1 MRVLPQN
8 WQSNSVINAHIPAY
22 TRHLPVKGGHVI
34 VCWSLKGGSGT
45 TVVSAALALTL
56 SQRNN
61 AAVRIVDLAGDIP
74 STLGIA
80 EPSGDG
86 VTNWLQQPQRA
97 PIQSMQIPVTTR
109 VSLIPRGSGSL
120 MHHDLTSEHCNT
132 LATELDIS
140 NELTVVDAGSGHI
153 PQLINNAT
161 TSLLVI
167 RPCYLA
173 LRKAAHISVKPHGIV
188 LINEPGRSLGKHD
201 VESVIGAPV
210 LVELP
215 LDPTIAR
222 CVDAGLLA
230 SRIPTM
236 LSQHLA
242 HVA

>member
-1 MRVLPQN
+1 M
-8 WQSNSVINAHIPAY
+8 
-22 TRHLPVKGGHVI
+22 I

-56 SQRNN
+56 ALRNT
-61 AAVRIVDLAGDIP
+61 ATVRIVDLAGDIP
-74 STLGIA
+74 SALGIA
-80 EPSGDG
+80 EPSGEG
-86 VTNWLQQPQRA
+86 VTNWLQQQHV
-97 PIQSMQIPVTTR
+97 PIQSLQIPVTAR
-109 VSLIPRGSGSL
+109 VSLIPRGDGLL
-120 MHHDLTSEHCNT
+120 MHHALTAEHCNT
-132 LATELDIS
+132 LATELDTS
-140 NELTVVDAGSGHI
+140 HELTVVDAGSGHI
-153 PQLINNAT
+153 PQLVNNAT

-173 LRKAAHISVKPHGIV
+173 LRKAAHLSVKPHGIV
-188 LINEPGRSLGKHD
+188 LINEPGRSLGKRD
-201 VESVIGAPV
+201 VESVVGAPV

-230 SRIPTM
+230 SRIPTL

>member
-1 MRVLPQN
+1 
-8 WQSNSVINAHIPAY
+8 
-22 TRHLPVKGGHVI
+22 VI

-45 TVVSAALALTL
+45 TVVSAALAHTL
-56 SQRNN
+56 AQRNT
-61 AAVRIVDLAGDIP
+61 ATVRIVDLAGDIP
-74 STLGIA
+74 SALGIA
-80 EPSGDG
+80 EPSGEG
-86 VTNWLQQPQRA
+86 VMNWLQQQHV
-97 PIQSMQIPVTTR
+97 PIQSLQIPVTAR
-109 VSLIPRGSGSL
+109 VSLIPRGNDSL
-120 MHHDLTSEHCNT
+120 LHHDLTAEHCNS
-132 LATELDIS
+132 LATELDTS

-173 LRKAAHISVKPHGIV
+173 LRKAAHLSVKPHGIV
-188 LINEPGRSLGKHD
+188 LINEPGRSLGKRD
-201 VESVIGAPV
+201 VESVVGAPV
-210 LVELP
+210 LVDLP

-230 SRIPTM
+230 SRIPTV

>member
-1 MRVLPQN
+1 M
-8 WQSNSVINAHIPAY
+8 
-22 TRHLPVKGGHVI
+22 I

-56 SQRNN
+56 AQRNT
-61 AAVRIVDLAGDIP
+61 ATVRIVDLAGDIP
-74 STLGIA
+74 SALGIA
-80 EPSGDG
+80 EPSGEG
-86 VTNWLQQPQRA
+86 VMNWLQQQHV
-97 PIQSMQIPVTTR
+97 PIQSLQIPVTAR
-109 VSLIPRGSGSL
+109 VSLIPRGNDSL
-120 MHHDLTSEHCNT
+120 LHHNLTAEHCNS
-132 LATELDIS
+132 LATELDTS

-173 LRKAAHISVKPHGIV
+173 LRKAAHLSVKPHGIV
-188 LINEPGRSLGKHD
+188 LINEPGRSLGKRD
-201 VESVIGAPV
+201 VESVVGAPV

-230 SRIPTM
+230 SRIPTV

>member
-1 MRVLPQN
+1 M
-8 WQSNSVINAHIPAY
+8 
-22 TRHLPVKGGHVI
+22 
-34 VCWSLKGGSGT
+34 
-45 TVVSAALALTL
+45 VSAALALTL
-56 SQRNN
+56 AQRNN

-74 STLGIA
+74 SALGIA
-80 EPSGDG
+80 EPSGEG
-86 VTNWLQQPQRA
+86 VTDWLQQPQRA
-97 PIQSMQIPVTTR
+97 PIQSLQIPITAR
-109 VSLIPRGSGSL
+109 VSLLPRGTDSL
-120 MHHDLTSEHCNT
+120 MHHDLTAEHCNM
-132 LATELDIS
+132 LATELDTS

-173 LRKAAHISVKPHGIV
+173 LRKAAHLSVKPHGIV
-188 LINEPGRSLGKHD
+188 LINEPGRSLGKRD
-201 VESVIGAPV
+201 VESVVGAPV

>member
-1 MRVLPQN
+1 MLALLRN
-8 WQSNSVINAHIPAY
+8 WQSNCATSAHIPVYA
-22 TRHLPVKGGHVI
+22 RHLPAEGGTVI

-56 SQRNN
+56 AQRNN
-61 AAVRIVDLAGDIP
+61 STVRIVDLAGDIP
-74 STLGIA
+74 SALGIA
-80 EPSGDG
+80 EPSGEG

-97 PIQSMQIPVTTR
+97 PIQSLQIPVTAR
-109 VSLIPRGSGSL
+109 VSLLPRGTGPL
-120 MHHDLTSEHCNT
+120 MHHDLTAEHCNA
-132 LATELDIS
+132 LATELDTS

-173 LRKAAHISVKPHGIV
+173 LRKAAHLSVNPHGIV
-188 LINEPGRSLGKHD
+188 LINEPGRSLGKRD
-201 VESVIGAPV
+201 VESVVGAPV

>member
-1 MRVLPQN
+1 
-8 WQSNSVINAHIPAY
+8 
-22 TRHLPVKGGHVI
+22 VI

-56 SQRNN
+56 AQRNT
-61 AAVRIVDLAGDIP
+61 ATVRIVDLAGDIP
-74 STLGIA
+74 SALGIA
-80 EPSGDG
+80 EPSGEG
-86 VTNWLQQPQRA
+86 VTNWLQQQHVPMK
-97 PIQSMQIPVTTR
+97 SLQIPVTAR
-109 VSLIPRGSGSL
+109 VSLIPRGNDSL
-120 MHHDLTSEHCNT
+120 LHHDLTAEHCNS
-132 LATELDIS
+132 LATELDTS

-173 LRKAAHISVKPHGIV
+173 LRKAAHLSVKPHGIV
-188 LINEPGRSLGKHD
+188 LINEPGRSLGKRD
-201 VESVIGAPV
+201 VESVVGAPV

>member
-1 MRVLPQN
+1 M
-8 WQSNSVINAHIPAY
+8 
-22 TRHLPVKGGHVI
+22 I

-56 SQRNN
+56 AQRNT
-61 AAVRIVDLAGDIP
+61 ATVRIVDLAGDIP
-74 STLGIA
+74 SALGIA
-80 EPSGDG
+80 EPSGEG
-86 VTNWLQQPQRA
+86 VMNWLQQQHV
-97 PIQSMQIPVTTR
+97 PIQSLQIPVTAR
-109 VSLIPRGSGSL
+109 VSLIPRGNDSL
-120 MHHDLTSEHCNT
+120 LHHDLTAEHCNS
-132 LATELDIS
+132 LATELDTS

-173 LRKAAHISVKPHGIV
+173 LRKAAHLSVKPHGIV
-188 LINEPGRSLGKHD
+188 LINEPGRSLGKRD
-201 VESVIGAPV
+201 VESVVGAPV
-210 LVELP
+210 LVDLP

-230 SRIPTM
+230 SRIPTI

>member
-1 MRVLPQN
+1 M
-8 WQSNSVINAHIPAY
+8 
-22 TRHLPVKGGHVI
+22 I

-56 SQRNN
+56 AQRNT
-61 AAVRIVDLAGDIP
+61 ATVRIVDLAGDIP
-74 STLGIA
+74 SALGIA
-80 EPSGDG
+80 EPSGEG
-86 VTNWLQQPQRA
+86 VTNWLQQQQPA
-97 PIQSMQIPVTTR
+97 PIQSLQIPVTAR
-109 VSLIPRGSGSL
+109 VSLVPRGDGLL
-120 MHHDLTSEHCNT
+120 MHHDLTTEHCNT
-132 LATELDIS
+132 LATELDTS
-140 NELTVVDAGSGHI
+140 SELTVVDAGSGHI

-173 LRKAAHISVKPHGIV
+173 LRKAAHLSVKPHGIV
-188 LINEPGRSLGKHD
+188 LINEPGRSLGKRD
-201 VESVIGAPV
+201 VESVVGAPV

-230 SRIPTM
+230 SRIPSM

>member
-1 MRVLPQN
+1 MLALLRN
-8 WQSNSVINAHIPAY
+8 WQSNCATSAHIPVYA
-22 TRHLPVKGGHVI
+22 RHLPAEGGTVI

-56 SQRNN
+56 AQRNN
-61 AAVRIVDLAGDIP
+61 STVRMVDLAGDIP
-74 STLGIA
+74 SALGIA
-80 EPSGDG
+80 EPSGEG

-97 PIQSMQIPVTTR
+97 PIQSLQIPVTAR
-109 VSLIPRGSGSL
+109 VSLLPRGTGPL
-120 MHHDLTSEHCNT
+120 MHHDLTAEHCNA
-132 LATELDIS
+132 LATELDTS

-173 LRKAAHISVKPHGIV
+173 LRKAAHLAVKPHGIV
-188 LINEPGRSLGKHD
+188 LINEPGRSLGKRD
-201 VESVIGAPV
+201 VESVVGAPV

>member
-1 MRVLPQN
+1 MLALLQN
-8 WQSNSVINAHIPAY
+8 WQSNCVTNAHILAY
-22 TRHLPVKGGHVI
+22 ARQLPVEGGHVI

-56 SQRNN
+56 AQRNT
-61 AAVRIVDLAGDIP
+61 ATVRIVDLAGDIP
-74 STLGIA
+74 SALGIA
-80 EPSGDG
+80 EPSGEG

-97 PIQSMQIPVTTR
+97 PIQSLQIPVTAR
-109 VSLIPRGSGSL
+109 VSLLPRGSGTL
-120 MHHDLTSEHCNT
+120 MHHDLTAEHCNA
-132 LATELDIS
+132 LATELDTS
-140 NELTVVDAGSGHI
+140 SELTVVDAGSGHI

-173 LRKAAHISVKPHGIV
+173 LRKAAHLSVKPHGIV
-188 LINEPGRSLGKHD
+188 LINEPGRSLGKRD
-201 VESVIGAPV
+201 VESVVGAPV

>member
-1 MRVLPQN
+1 M
-8 WQSNSVINAHIPAY
+8 
-22 TRHLPVKGGHVI
+22 I

-56 SQRNN
+56 AQRNT
-61 AAVRIVDLAGDIP
+61 ATVRIVDLAGDIP
-74 STLGIA
+74 SALGIA
-80 EPSGDG
+80 EPSGEG
-86 VTNWLQQPQRA
+86 VTNWLQQQQPS
-97 PIQSMQIPVTTR
+97 PIQSLQIPVTSR
-109 VSLIPRGSGSL
+109 VSLVPRGDGSL
-120 MHHDLTSEHCNT
+120 MHHGLTAEHCNT
-132 LATELDIS
+132 LATELDTS

-173 LRKAAHISVKPHGIV
+173 LRKAAHLSVKPHGIV
-188 LINEPGRSLGKHD
+188 LIHEPGRSLGKRD
-201 VESVIGAPV
+201 VESVVGAPV

>member
-1 MRVLPQN
+1 MRALLQN
-8 WQSNSVINAHIPAY
+8 WQSNCVTNAHILAYARQLPAE
-22 TRHLPVKGGHVI
+22 GGHVI

-56 SQRNN
+56 AQRNN

-74 STLGIA
+74 SALGIA
-80 EPSGDG
+80 EPSGEG
-86 VTNWLQQPQRA
+86 VTNWLQQHQRA
-97 PIQSMQIPVTTR
+97 PIQSLQIPVTAR
-109 VSLIPRGSGSL
+109 VSLLPRGSGTL
-120 MHHDLTSEHCNT
+120 MHHDLTAEHCNA
-132 LATELDIS
+132 LATELDTS
-140 NELTVVDAGSGHI
+140 SELTVVDAGSGHI

-173 LRKAAHISVKPHGIV
+173 LRKAAHLAVKPHGIV
-188 LINEPGRSLGKHD
+188 LINEPGRSLGKRD
-201 VESVIGAPV
+201 VESVVGAPV

>member
-1 MRVLPQN
+1 M
-8 WQSNSVINAHIPAY
+8 
-22 TRHLPVKGGHVI
+22 I

-45 TVVSAALALTL
+45 TVVSAALAHTL
-56 SQRNN
+56 AQRNT
-61 AAVRIVDLAGDIP
+61 ATVRIVDLAGDIP
-74 STLGIA
+74 SALGIA
-80 EPSGDG
+80 EPSGEG
-86 VTNWLQQPQRA
+86 VMNWLQQQHV
-97 PIQSMQIPVTTR
+97 PIQSLQIPVTAR
-109 VSLIPRGSGSL
+109 VSLIPRGNDSL
-120 MHHDLTSEHCNT
+120 LHHDLTAEHCNS
-132 LATELDIS
+132 LATELDTS

-173 LRKAAHISVKPHGIV
+173 LRKAAHLSVKPHGIV
-188 LINEPGRSLGKHD
+188 LINEPGRSLGKRD
-201 VESVIGAPV
+201 VESVVGAPV
-210 LVELP
+210 LVDLP

-230 SRIPTM
+230 SRIPTV

>member
-1 MRVLPQN
+1 M
-8 WQSNSVINAHIPAY
+8 
-22 TRHLPVKGGHVI
+22 I

-56 SQRNN
+56 AQRNT
-61 AAVRIVDLAGDIP
+61 ATVRIVDLAGDIP
-74 STLGIA
+74 SALGIA
-80 EPSGDG
+80 EPSGEG
-86 VTNWLQQPQRA
+86 VMNWLQQQHV
-97 PIQSMQIPVTTR
+97 PIQSLQIPVTAR
-109 VSLIPRGSGSL
+109 VSLIPRGNDSL
-120 MHHDLTSEHCNT
+120 LHHDLTAEHCNS
-132 LATELDIS
+132 LATELDTS

-173 LRKAAHISVKPHGIV
+173 LRKAAHLSVKPHGIV
-188 LINEPGRSLGKHD
+188 LINEPGRSLGKRD
-201 VESVIGAPV
+201 VESVVGAPV

-230 SRIPTM
+230 SRIPTV

>member
-1 MRVLPQN
+1 
-8 WQSNSVINAHIPAY
+8 
-22 TRHLPVKGGHVI
+22 
-34 VCWSLKGGSGT
+34 
-45 TVVSAALALTL
+45 
-56 SQRNN
+56 
-61 AAVRIVDLAGDIP
+61 VRIVDLAGDIP
-74 STLGIA
+74 SALGIA
-80 EPSGDG
+80 EPSGEG
-86 VTNWLQQPQRA
+86 VTNWLQQQHV
-97 PIQSMQIPVTTR
+97 PIQSLQIPVTAR
-109 VSLIPRGSGSL
+109 VSLIPRGDGPL

-132 LATELDIS
+132 LATELDTS

-173 LRKAAHISVKPHGIV
+173 LRKAAHLSVKPHGIV
-188 LINEPGRSLGKHD
+188 LINEPGRSLGKRD
-201 VESVIGAPV
+201 VESVVGAPV

-215 LDPTIAR
+215 LDRTIAR

>member
-1 MRVLPQN
+1 M
-8 WQSNSVINAHIPAY
+8 
-22 TRHLPVKGGHVI
+22 
-34 VCWSLKGGSGT
+34 
-45 TVVSAALALTL
+45 VSAALALTL
-56 SQRNN
+56 AQRNT
-61 AAVRIVDLAGDIP
+61 ATVRIVDLAGDIP
-74 STLGIA
+74 SALGIY
-80 EPSGDG
+80 EPSGEG
-86 VTNWLQQPQRA
+86 VTNWLQQQHV
-97 PIQSMQIPVTTR
+97 PIQSLQIPVTAR
-109 VSLIPRGSGSL
+109 VSLIPRGNDSL
-120 MHHDLTSEHCNT
+120 LHHDLTAEHCNS
-132 LATELDIS
+132 LATELDTS

-173 LRKAAHISVKPHGIV
+173 LRKAAHLSVKPHGIV
-188 LINEPGRSLGKHD
+188 LINEPGRSLGKRD
-201 VESVIGAPV
+201 VESVVGAPV

-230 SRIPTM
+230 SRIPTI

>member
-1 MRVLPQN
+1 M
-8 WQSNSVINAHIPAY
+8 
-22 TRHLPVKGGHVI
+22 
-34 VCWSLKGGSGT
+34 
-45 TVVSAALALTL
+45 VSAALALTL
-56 SQRNN
+56 AQRNT
-61 AAVRIVDLAGDIP
+61 ATVRIVDLAGDIP
-74 STLGIA
+74 SALGIA
-80 EPSGDG
+80 EPSGEG
-86 VTNWLQQPQRA
+86 VTNWLQQQHV
-97 PIQSMQIPVTTR
+97 PIQSLQIPVTAR
-109 VSLIPRGSGSL
+109 VSLIPRGNDSL
-120 MHHDLTSEHCNT
+120 LHHNLTAEHCNS
-132 LATELDIS
+132 LATELDTS

-173 LRKAAHISVKPHGIV
+173 LRKAAHLSVKPHGIV
-188 LINEPGRSLGKHD
+188 LINEPGRSLGKRD
-201 VESVIGAPV
+201 VESVVGAPV

-230 SRIPTM
+230 SRIPTV

>member
-1 MRVLPQN
+1 MLALLRN
-8 WQSNSVINAHIPAY
+8 WQSNCATSAHIPVYA
-22 TRHLPVKGGHVI
+22 RHLPAEGGTVI

-56 SQRNN
+56 AQRNN
-61 AAVRIVDLAGDIP
+61 STVRIVDLAGDIP
-74 STLGIA
+74 SALGIA
-80 EPSGDG
+80 EPSGEG

-97 PIQSMQIPVTTR
+97 PIQSLQIPVTAR
-109 VSLIPRGSGSL
+109 VSLLPRGTGPL
-120 MHHDLTSEHCNT
+120 MHHDLTAEHCNA
-132 LATELDIS
+132 LATELDTS

-173 LRKAAHISVKPHGIV
+173 LRKAAHLSLKPHGIV
-188 LINEPGRSLGKHD
+188 LINEPGRSLGKRD
-201 VESVIGAPV
+201 VESVVGAPV

>member
-1 MRVLPQN
+1 MLALLQN
-8 WQSNSVINAHIPAY
+8 WQSNCATSAHIPAY
-22 TRHLPVKGGHVI
+22 ARHLPAEGGTVI

-56 SQRNN
+56 AQRNN
-61 AAVRIVDLAGDIP
+61 STVRIVDLAGDIP
-74 STLGIA
+74 SALGIA
-80 EPSGDG
+80 EPSGEG

-97 PIQSMQIPVTTR
+97 PIQSLQIPVTAR
-109 VSLIPRGSGSL
+109 VSLLPRGTGPI
-120 MHHDLTSEHCNT
+120 MHHDLTAEHCNA
-132 LATELDIS
+132 LATELDTS

-173 LRKAAHISVKPHGIV
+173 LRKAAHLAVKPHGIV
-188 LINEPGRSLGKHD
+188 LINEPGRSLGKRD
-201 VESVIGAPV
+201 VESVVGAPV

>member
-1 MRVLPQN
+1 MLALLQN
-8 WQSNSVINAHIPAY
+8 WQSNCATSAHIPAY
-22 TRHLPVKGGHVI
+22 ARHLPAEGGTVI

-56 SQRNN
+56 VQRNN
-61 AAVRIVDLAGDIP
+61 SAVRIVDLAGDIP
-74 STLGIA
+74 SALGIA
-80 EPSGDG
+80 EPSGEG

-97 PIQSMQIPVTTR
+97 PIQSLQIPVTAR
-109 VSLIPRGSGSL
+109 VSLLPRGTGPL
-120 MHHDLTSEHCNT
+120 MHHDLTAEHCNA
-132 LATELDIS
+132 LATELDTS
-140 NELTVVDAGSGHI
+140 SELTVVDAGSGHI

-173 LRKAAHISVKPHGIV
+173 LRKAAHLSLKPHGIV
-188 LINEPGRSLGKHD
+188 LINEPGRSLGKRD
-201 VESVIGAPV
+201 VESVVGAPV

>member
-1 MRVLPQN
+1 M
-8 WQSNSVINAHIPAY
+8 
-22 TRHLPVKGGHVI
+22 I

-56 SQRNN
+56 AQRNT
-61 AAVRIVDLAGDIP
+61 ATVRIVDLAGDIP
-74 STLGIA
+74 SALGIA
-80 EPSGDG
+80 EPSGEG
-86 VTNWLQQPQRA
+86 VMNWLQQQHV
-97 PIQSMQIPVTTR
+97 PIQSLQIPVTAR
-109 VSLIPRGSGSL
+109 VSLIPRGNDSL
-120 MHHDLTSEHCNT
+120 LHHDLTAEHCNS
-132 LATELDIS
+132 LATELDTS
-140 NELTVVDAGSGHI
+140 SELTVVDAGSGHT

-161 TSLLVI
+161 TSLLII

-173 LRKAAHISVKPHGIV
+173 LRKAAHLSVKPHGIV
-188 LINEPGRSLGKHD
+188 LINEPGRSLGKRD
-201 VESVIGAPV
+201 VESVVGAPV

>member
-1 MRVLPQN
+1 M
-8 WQSNSVINAHIPAY
+8 
-22 TRHLPVKGGHVI
+22 I
-34 VCWSLKGGSGT
+34 VCWSIKGGSGT

-56 SQRNN
+56 AQRNT

-74 STLGIA
+74 SALGIA
-80 EPSGDG
+80 EPSGEG
-86 VTNWLQQPQRA
+86 ISNWLQQQQQPQT
-97 PIQSMQIPVTTR
+97 IQSLQIPVTAR
-109 VSLIPRGSGSL
+109 VSLIPRGDGAL
-120 MHHDLTSEHCNT
+120 MHHALTTEHCNT
-132 LATELDIS
+132 LATELDTS
-140 NELTVVDAGSGHI
+140 HELTVVDAGSGHI
-153 PQLINNAT
+153 PQLVNNAT

-173 LRKAAHISVKPHGIV
+173 LRKAAHLVVKPHGIV
-188 LINEPGRSLGKHD
+188 LINEPGRSLGKRD
-201 VESVIGAPV
+201 VESVVGAPV

-230 SRIPTM
+230 SRIPTL

>member
-1 MRVLPQN
+1 M
-8 WQSNSVINAHIPAY
+8 
-22 TRHLPVKGGHVI
+22 
-34 VCWSLKGGSGT
+34 
-45 TVVSAALALTL
+45 VSAALALTL
-56 SQRNN
+56 AQRNT
-61 AAVRIVDLAGDIP
+61 ATVRIVDLAGDIP
-74 STLGIA
+74 SALGIA
-80 EPSGDG
+80 EPSGEG
-86 VTNWLQQPQRA
+86 VMNWLQQQHVS
-97 PIQSMQIPVTTR
+97 IQSLQIPVTAR
-109 VSLIPRGSGSL
+109 VSLIPRGNDSL
-120 MHHDLTSEHCNT
+120 LHHDLTAEHCNS
-132 LATELDIS
+132 LATELDTS

-173 LRKAAHISVKPHGIV
+173 LRKVAHLSVKPHGIV
-188 LINEPGRSLGKHD
+188 LINEPSRSLGKRD
-201 VESVIGAPV
+201 VESVVGAPV

-230 SRIPTM
+230 SRIPTV

>member
-1 MRVLPQN
+1 
-8 WQSNSVINAHIPAY
+8 
-22 TRHLPVKGGHVI
+22 
-34 VCWSLKGGSGT
+34 
-45 TVVSAALALTL
+45 
-56 SQRNN
+56 
-61 AAVRIVDLAGDIP
+61 
-74 STLGIA
+74 
-80 EPSGDG
+80 
-86 VTNWLQQPQRA
+86 
-97 PIQSMQIPVTTR
+97 
-109 VSLIPRGSGSL
+109 
-120 MHHDLTSEHCNT
+120 MHHDLTAEHCNT
-132 LATELDIS
+132 LATELDTS

-153 PQLINNAT
+153 PQLVNNAT

-173 LRKAAHISVKPHGIV
+173 LRKAAHLCVKPHGIV
-188 LINEPGRSLGKHD
+188 LINEPGRSLGKRD
-201 VESVIGAPV
+201 VESVVGAPV

>member
-56 SQRNN
+56 AQRNT
-61 AAVRIVDLAGDIP
+61 ATVRIVDLAGDIP
-74 STLGIA
+74 SALGIA
-80 EPSGDG
+80 EPSGEG
-86 VTNWLQQPQRA
+86 VTNWLQLPQRD
-97 PIQSMQIPVTTR
+97 PIQSLQIPVTAR
-109 VSLIPRGSGSL
+109 VSLLPRGSGTL
-120 MHHDLTSEHCNT
+120 MHHDLTAEHCNA
-132 LATELDIS
+132 LATELDTS
-140 NELTVVDAGSGHI
+140 SELTVVDAGSGHI

-173 LRKAAHISVKPHGIV
+173 LRKAAHLAVKPHGIV
-188 LINEPGRSLGKHD
+188 LINEPGRSLGKRD
-201 VESVIGAPV
+201 VESVVGAPV

>member
-1 MRVLPQN
+1 M
-8 WQSNSVINAHIPAY
+8 
-22 TRHLPVKGGHVI
+22 I

-56 SQRNN
+56 AQRNT
-61 AAVRIVDLAGDIP
+61 ATVRIVDLAGDIP
-74 STLGIA
+74 SALGIA
-80 EPSGDG
+80 EPSGEG
-86 VTNWLQQPQRA
+86 VMNWLQQQHV
-97 PIQSMQIPVTTR
+97 PIQSLQIPVTAR
-109 VSLIPRGSGSL
+109 VSLIPRGNDSL
-120 MHHDLTSEHCNT
+120 LHHDLTAEHCNS
-132 LATELDIS
+132 LATELDTS

-173 LRKAAHISVKPHGIV
+173 LRKAAHLSVKPHGIV
-188 LINEPGRSLGKHD
+188 LINEPGRSLGKCD
-201 VESVIGAPV
+201 VESVVGAPV
-210 LVELP
+210 LVDLP

-230 SRIPTM
+230 SRIPTV